1 LRNCFVDWPGP
12 IFGLSEWLRRAE
24 LTKMSVTNNVEKM
37 IQPAIIEITE
47 TDMAFSRV
55 QLIRSAQISSS
66 DHLKLENEVNL
77 VVKHSLIMKPNHEI
91 YTIAFGLDN
100 IMEHKSKDFH

>member
-1 LRNCFVDWPGP
+1 
-12 IFGLSEWLRRAE
+12 
-24 LTKMSVTNNVEKM
+24 MSVTNNVEKM

-66 DHLKLENEVNL
+66 DHLKLEKKVNL
-77 VVKHSLIMKPNHEI
+77 VVKHPVIMKPNHELARSHSDW
-91 YTIAFGLDN
+91 TISWSTNPKIFIDL
-100 IMEHKSKDFH
+100 